1 MFSDKRNNQSQS
13 VERNIIAN
21 KTKIVGDIESDGDYR
36 IDGTVEGT
44 IKTSGRVIIGVNGI
58 IKGNVECSNADIEG
72 KFSGKLLVSDLLS
85 LKSSAVI
92 NGEVFINKLSV
103 EPGATFNATCSMKSG
118 VKELNKNGI
127 KTAEKTA

>member
-1 MFSDKRNNQSQS
+1 MFSDKRNNQSQV

-21 KTKIVGDIESDGDYR
+21 KTKIIGDIESDGDYR

-44 IKTSGRVIIGVNGI
+44 IKTSGRVIIGVDGI
-58 IKGNVECSNADIEG
+58 IKGDVECSNADIEG
-72 KFSGKLLVSDLLS
+72 TFSGKLLVSDLLS

-103 EPGATFNATCSMKSG
+103 EPGAIFNATCSMKSG
-118 VKELNKNGI
+118 VKELNNNE

>member
-1 MFSDKRNNQSQS
+1 MFSEKRSNPSQI

-21 KTKIVGDIESDGDYR
+21 KTIIVGDIESEGDYR
-36 IDGTVEGT
+36 IDGTIEGS
-44 IKTSGRVIIGVNGI
+44 IKTSGRVIVGSQGV

-72 KFSGKLLVSDLLS
+72 NFSGKLLVSELLS
-85 LKSSAVI
+85 LKGSAVI

-103 EPGATFNATCSMKSG
+103 EPGAIFNASCSMKSG
-118 VKELNKNGI
+118 VKELNKNGV

>member
-1 MFSDKRNNQSQS
+1 MFSDKRNNQSQ
-13 VERNIIAN
+13 VIERNIIAN
-21 KTKIVGDIESDGDYR
+21 KSKIVGDIESDGDYR

-44 IKTSGRVIIGVNGI
+44 IKTSGRVIIGVDGI
-58 IKGNVECSNADIEG
+58 VKGNVECSNADIEG
-72 KFSGKLLVSDLLS
+72 TFSGKLLVSDLLS

-118 VKELNKNGI
+118 VKELNNNG